1 MDKKIKNNV
10 LTELKKEKKTLS
22 TKKMI
27 SEYFSNIMIL
37 KTNFSN
43 NMILKTNLERKYPI
57 SNIMILIIKK
67 IPNNFER
74 TYKCD
79 NWILITHQVKLS
91 DEGVIFLC
99 CVRPFTSV
107 QFTSLV
113 EEASGDSER
122 MVVMRL
128 TKSTRW
134 VLNTLPCWRVAGEED
149 EAVLI
154 RQK

>member
-79 NWILITHQVKLS
+79 N
-91 DEGVIFLC
+91 
-99 CVRPFTSV
+99 
-107 QFTSLV
+107 
-113 EEASGDSER
+113 
-122 MVVMRL
+122 
-128 TKSTRW
+128 
-134 VLNTLPCWRVAGEED
+134 
-149 EAVLI
+149 
-154 RQK
+154 